1 VRGSK
6 PIIGENGKGIRW
18 SSPLISVGY
27 TAGGGQLFSLAGV
40 TSGVSGFPESESGKQ
55 TGPQVGPDRLK
66 LMRYLKYA
74 VLLGILAFLCA
85 GTSQAQVR
93 VGVGFGVG
101 PVYGPVYGPAPV
113 CPYGYYGYYPYA
125 CAPYGYYG
133 PDWFANGIFIGA
145 GPWFHGY
152 YGRGFYGRPGYYG
165 RGYVGRGGF
174 VGRAPA
180 SRGFAGGGF
189 HGGRAAGGFH
199 GGGAFH
205 GGGGF
210 HGGGRR

>member
-1 VRGSK
+1 MLCELLPRRKAARKQSG
-6 PIIGENGKGIRW
+6 PE
-18 SSPLISVGY
+18 VGHDEVN
-27 TAGGGQLFSLAGV
+27 F
-40 TSGVSGFPESESGKQ
+40 
-55 TGPQVGPDRLK
+55 
-66 LMRYLKYA
+66 MRYLKYA
-74 VLLGILAFLCA
+74 VFLGILAFLCA

-113 CPYGYYGYYPYA
+113 CAYGYYDYYPYA

-133 PDWFANGIFIGA
+133 PNWFVNGVFIGA

-152 YGRGFYGRPGYYG
+152 HGRGFYGRPGFYG
-165 RGYVGRGGF
+165 RGYAGRGGF
-174 VGRAPA
+174 VARPPA

-189 HGGRAAGGFH
+189 HAS
-199 GGGAFH
+199 GAFH